1 MIDMKTL
8 LSIVIMIILI
18 GLIDIQSVIADENP
32 VSIWEKTFVKG
43 TGYDAIQSDD
53 GGYVIT
59 GVTYS
64 HTPGGQLLLIKTDK
78 DGVEQWNRTI
88 GEERVIGCSIQQ
100 TSDGGYIL
108 LGLNI
113 FTMMSELLLV
123 KTNFNGIIQ
132 WNKSFINKEY
142 CDGKTVHQT
151 SDGGYVLLGHKKINN
166 VTYGWLIKTDTDGV
180 EQWNKT
186 YGSAKYLQIFTSLQI
201 TSDRGFIIGGQT
213 TYNTGN
219 GTGWKGWLIKTD
231 SKGVEQWNRTYGGKI
246 MTGFESLAN
255 TNDGGYII
263 TGYTFSFNKNG
274 SVWLLKTDVK
284 GVEQWN
290 RTFGEEDHFDTGS
303 SVQQTTDN
311 GYIITGRINID
322 PHEDVY
328 QGFVIKTNSTGGEEW
343 YKKFETQTLGYSIIE
358 SLNGGFVVTGYK
370 KIEENTRSVVWLSKI
385 NLPGDSS
392 NNSTHRTTPGFELLI
407 SFLAIVLILSWKR
420 KKSRK

>member
-1 MIDMKTL
+1 
-8 LSIVIMIILI
+8 MIILI
-18 GLIDIQSVIADENP
+18 GLIDIPSVIADENP
-32 VSIWEKTFVKG
+32 VIIWEKTFVKG
-43 TGYDAIQSDD
+43 VGYEVIQSDD

-64 HTPGGQLLLIKTDK
+64 HSPGGQLLLIKTDA
-78 DGVEQWNRTI
+78 DGTEQWNRTI
-88 GEERVIGCSIQQ
+88 GEELVIGCSVQQ
-100 TSDGGYIL
+100 TSDGGYIVL
-108 LGLNI
+108 ANMGNK
-113 FTMMSELLLV
+113 MSELILI
-123 KTNFNGIIQ
+123 KTNFEGIQQ
-132 WNKSFINKEY
+132 WNISFTNKEY
-142 CDGKTVHQT
+142 CDGSTVHQT
-151 SDGGYVLLGHKKINN
+151 SDGGYVLLGNKEMNN
-166 VTYGWLIKTDTDGV
+166 VYYGWLIKTDADGV

-186 YGSAKYLQIFTSLQI
+186 YGNAKSLQDFKALQI
-201 TSDRGFIIGGQT
+201 TSDQGFIIVGST
-213 TYNTGN
+213 TYNA
-219 GTGWKGWLIKTD
+219 GWKGWLIKMN
-231 SKGVEQWNRTYGGKI
+231 SKGVEQWNKTYGGEF
-246 MTGFESLAN
+246 MDEFASLKN
-255 TNDGGYII
+255 TKDGGYII
-263 TGYTFSFNKNG
+263 TGYTRSFNKNG
-274 SVWLLKTDVK
+274 SVWLLKTDLK

-290 RTFGEEDHFDTGS
+290 RTFGEDDHFDTGS